1 MEKKFFHFPL
11 IISLFGTILLSIF
24 YFFNWVSDSE
34 LISYSLFCAGFIATG
49 ISFSMLKDAKPS
61 ILNIGGIAAI
71 AGFTLWIFIVFHFLT
86 IRSFW
91 EISLSLIA
99 FALILGMYSQ
109 CQFSKIWNLISQI
122 IVGLLCV
129 FLVGVIG
136 NIEHVWFYNF
146 GIGMFVVFSV
156 LTLIGVLAR
165 NGK

>member
-11 IISLFGTILLSIF
+11 FISLFGTILLGIF
-24 YFFNWVSDSE
+24 YLLNWIADSE

-61 ILNIGGIAAI
+61 ILKIGGLAAI

-99 FALILGMYSQ
+99 FSLILGMYNQ
-109 CQFSKIWNLISQI
+109 CQFSKMWNLIAQLL
-122 IVGLLCV
+122 VGLLCV

-136 NIEHVWFYNF
+136 NIEYAWFYHF

-156 LTLIGVLAR
+156 LTLVGVFNR
-165 NGK
+165 TGK

>member
-1 MEKKFFHFPL
+1 MQKKFFHFPL
-11 IISLFGTILLSIF
+11 FISLFGTILLGVF
-24 YFFNWVSDSE
+24 YFFNWIADSE
-34 LISYSLFCAGFIATG
+34 LISYSLFCSGFIATG
-49 ISFSMLKDAKPS
+49 ISFSMLKDAKPT
-61 ILNIGGIAAI
+61 ILKIGGIAAI

-99 FALILGMYSQ
+99 FALILGMYNQ
-109 CQFSKIWNLISQI
+109 CQFSKTWNLISQI

-136 NIEHVWFYNF
+136 NIEHAWFYNF

-156 LTLIGVLAR
+156 LTLVGVLAR